1 MLTGRSIETCS
12 ITVDLAVPRRPV
24 FIYNITEV
32 REDSKRQ
39 RDKEY
44 RRGKEGRWKESC
56 VSCVVLWCKL
66 CVCECECVYVCVCV
80 S

>member
-44 RRGKEGRWKESC
+44 RKGREGR
-56 VSCVVLWCKL
+56 
-66 CVCECECVYVCVCV
+66 
-80 S
+80 